1 MKIGSSIYG
10 LYSTPKSNKLG
21 SSKNGYS
28 GLKTSPRVPLSLASN
43 MSDKDFK
50 GDRSRKSKY
59 R

>member
-10 LYSTPKSNKLG
+10 LYPSSKLNKLG
-21 SSKNGYS
+21 SNKNGYS
-28 GLKTSPRVPLSLASN
+28 GIKTSPRVPLSLASN

-50 GDRSRKSKY
+50 GDRNRKSKY

>member
-10 LYSTPKSNKLG
+10 LYSSKPSKLG
-21 SSKNGYS
+21 STKNGYS
-28 GLKTSPRVPLSLASN
+28 GLKTSPRIPLSLASN